1 MKRFFLITVFV
12 ILSFTSLFAAFDSP
26 QNTVKAFE
34 SYLDT
39 IKDYKCT
46 LHEVVYKGKK
56 MTDIEWK
63 YAFTA
68 PKYIYMEAV
77 KGDRLGSKAFFD
89 CETEKVTG
97 RQGGALA
104 VVKLTLPL
112 TNGLVKNIR
121 GITIAESDWPYVLNR
136 TKNILAENGAVASV
150 SEGVF
155 NGKDVTVLKI
165 SGFSAEK
172 YRFDSTSMYFT
183 QTGELSGFRNY
194 ENGQLVED
202 ILYKDIQINTGIK
215 KEDLYVK

>member
-1 MKRFFLITVFV
+1 MKRPFIAVLLAV
-12 ILSFTSLFAAFDSP
+12 LSFTSLFAAYDSP
-26 QNTVKAFE
+26 AAALGAFE

-63 YAFTA
+63 YAFVE

-89 CETEKVTG
+89 CVTEKVTG

-104 VVKLTLPL
+104 AIKLTLPL

-136 TKNILAENGAVASV
+136 TKNILAEADAVSSV

-155 NGKDVTVLKI
+155 NGKNVTVLKI
-165 SGFSAEK
+165 SGFSADK
-172 YRFDSTSMYFT
+172 YRFDSTSMYFSD
-183 QTGELSGFRNY
+183 TGELSGFRNY
-194 ENGQLVED
+194 EKGQLVED
-202 ILYKDIQINTGIK
+202 IFYKDIQINTGLK